1 MGLDVHAARGGA
13 ALCSVPHPAAL
24 VAVPPAPLAAM
35 TADPGPT
42 IARAATALGVI
53 ASIGVGLYA
62 GTLIVTVSLIVLV
75 LGLASLHAARG
86 AFRHGLDAHFER
98 RRRSERRR
106 TRERRL
112 EDSGVAR
119 DALVELTVLGE
130 EIERRDPELHAR
142 YEIEEMLDRHVE
154 LSLAHERCLRAMR
167 MADRD
172 QLARAKLEHLNRPGG
187 SRRRADMFE
196 RRLRYWDQCKAQA
209 DRCDEELAV
218 MADMIRL
225 LAQKAICPGTL
236 IEDDL
241 VERRLA
247 ELDDEEV
254 ALHQLS
260 MLDHG

>member
-1 MGLDVHAARGGA
+1 MVLDVHAGRGGA
-13 ALCSVPHPAAL
+13 ALCSVPHPPPL
-24 VAVPPAPLAAM
+24 VAVPATPLAAISAGQAPPM
-35 TADPGPT
+35 TRT
-42 IARAATALGVI
+42 IVALGVM
-53 ASIGVGLYA
+53 ASIGAGLYA
-62 GTLIVTVSLIVLV
+62 GTLLVTVGLLVLV
-75 LGLASLHAARG
+75 LGLASVRAARG

-98 RRRSERRR
+98 RRRAERRR
-106 TRERRL
+106 IRERRL
-112 EDSGVAR
+112 DELGVSH
-119 DALVELTVLGE
+119 DALAELTILGD

-142 YEIEEMLDRHVE
+142 FEVDEMLDRHVE
-154 LSLAHERCLRAMR
+154 LTLAHERCLRAMR

-218 MADMIRL
+218 MGDMIRL
-225 LAQKAICPGTL
+225 LAQKAICPSSL

-241 VERRLA
+241 VERRLG

-260 MLDHG
+260 LLDHG